1 MTWLKKGDASEAWE
15 IEDEG
20 KTGDLK
26 LASQI
31 REICNSVADSAEAV
45 SATRRDCVALYG
57 PPVPPCG
64 HCECRVEVFVSLRC
78 FSTGQSFRR

>member
-1 MTWLKKGDASEAWE
+1 MTWLKKSEPTEAWE

-20 KTGDLK
+20 KIGDLK

-45 SATRRDCVALYG
+45 SVLYYGPSTETKKRQIEPPRDCRRLFCLSHAATA
-57 PPVPPCG
+57 
-64 HCECRVEVFVSLRC
+64 VSA
-78 FSTGQSFRR
+78 TMA